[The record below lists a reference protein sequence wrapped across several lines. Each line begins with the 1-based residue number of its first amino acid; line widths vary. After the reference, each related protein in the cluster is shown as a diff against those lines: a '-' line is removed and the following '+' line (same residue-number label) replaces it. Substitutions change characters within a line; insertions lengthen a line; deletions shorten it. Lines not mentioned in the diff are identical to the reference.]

1 MSRPKVALRVDAHPL
16 TGVGHAIRSLAL
28 AQEFLSR
35 GVPVTVYGE
44 LAVDWVADAYRRVAV
59 PVRPAASLAE
69 AAPTHAVLDGY
80 DLSPDLGRA
89 LRARAVRVLALVDGE
104 FGAAQVA
111 DVYVD
116 QNVGASPHLG
126 GPDGSA
132 SLAGPRFALLRDD
145 VLRAREVRRHRARP
159 TNTPP
164 NRRDAA
170 TPQVLAVF
178 GGTDPFDAAGTMV
191 PLLLGTGAP
200 ICLTVVSPTDRTCAA
215 TALSPGAG
223 QHVRVVGALS
233 DLPAAAAAAD
243 LVVTAAGSTVWELL
257 TIGVPTAVVAVV
269 DNQVAGYTAT
279 TSAGLV
285 AGAGHL
291 PLLQDPSNGMTERAA
306 VSATLRHLL
315 TDPAARNRLASTATS
330 LFDGA
335 GRIRVADA
343 LLSTDA
349 PD

>member
-1 MSRPKVALRVDAHPL
+1 MPRPKVALRVDAHPL

-59 PVRPAASLAE
+59 PVRPAASLAD

-80 DLSPDLGRA
+80 DLPPDLGRE
-89 LRARAVRVLALVDGE
+89 LRTRAVRVLALVDGE

-116 QNVGASPHLG
+116 QNVGASQHQG
-126 GPDGSA
+126 GPDGSE

-145 VLRAREVRRHRARP
+145 VLRAREVRRHRAR
-159 TNTPP
+159 TTSTPSRP
-164 NRRDAA
+164 NAG

-178 GGTDPFDAAGTMV
+178 GGTDPFDAAGTLV

-200 ICLTVVSPTDRTCAA
+200 ICLTVVSPADRACAP

-223 QHVRVVGALS
+223 QHVSVVGALS

-291 PLLQDPSNGMTERAA
+291 PLLKDPSAGTAERAA
-306 VSATLRHLL
+306 VTATLRHLL
-315 TDPAARNRLASTATS
+315 TDTAARNRLASTATS

-343 LLSTDA
+343 LLGPGTRG
-349 PD
+349 